1 MDTQGPL
8 AGLTVLTDWIKQV
21 VSVPSMFTLGITP
34 RVLLAAAVVG
44 EAVLIDAYCTS
55 AVPVIGLVTDT
66 APECAPFSSE
76 IWTVSEPLLVVKELH
91 L

>member
-1 MDTQGPL
+1 
-8 AGLTVLTDWIKQV
+8 
-21 VSVPSMFTLGITP
+21 MFTLGITP

-66 APECAPFSSE
+66 AP
-76 IWTVSEPLLVVKELH
+76 
-91 L
+91 